1 MQQVL
6 IVIHLIVVVALV
18 GTILLQRS
26 DSGAL
31 GGLGGSSGVSGFLT
45 GRGQANVLT
54 RTTAI
59 LAAIFFATSLA
70 LAILAGISRAPRS
83 IIDDA
88 ASRLPGQT
96 QQQGGVLD
104 QLKQLEKAAPTE
116 PAAPTAPQ
124 VPSTR

>member
-26 DSGAL
+26 DAGAL

-54 RTTAI
+54 RSTAI
-59 LAAIFFATSLA
+59 LAAVFFFTSLS
-70 LAILAGISRAPRS
+70 LAILAGMNRAPRS

-88 ASRLPGQT
+88 ASRAPAT
-96 QQQGGVLD
+96 QGGGVLD
-104 QLKQLEKAAPTE
+104 QLKQLEQQ
-116 PAAPTAPQ
+116 PAVPQ